1 METPPQDAILEAAA
15 TIFAEHGFAGAR
27 VEAIAK
33 AAGINKAMLYYR
45 VGDKARLYELV
56 VLRQF
61 ERAARAVESAAGGA
75 HPDQGARPSTAPDAA
90 RMRPNKATSGLDAV
104 TAGSCTEQV
113 GSGAVSVSEESA
125 AVPATALLG
134 RILTNM
140 ADLFCEDPRLP
151 RIMAWELA
159 SGGAN
164 LPDSV
169 MALWGR
175 ILGAVAPVAVKAG
188 FDPAPAYFSMA
199 GSMILFCLT
208 EPLRKRAAA
217 SLGPDLPPALAGLG
231 RAGVH
236 DMAAFMTALFGRA
249 AENPL

>member
-1 METPPQDAILEAAA
+1 METPHQDAILEAAT
-15 TIFAEHGFAGAR
+15 TIFAGHGFAGAR

-61 ERAARAVESAAGGA
+61 ERAARAVESAARGEAAPASAPDAAAAGGA
-75 HPDQGARPSTAPDAA
+75 HPAGKPGPGGPTAPPDAI
-90 RMRPNKATSGLDAV
+90 P
-104 TAGSCTEQV
+104 
-113 GSGAVSVSEESA
+113 
-125 AVPATALLG
+125 PAALLG
-134 RILTNM
+134 RILFKM
-140 ADLFCEDPRLP
+140 ADLFTLDPRLP

-175 ILGAVAPVAVKAG
+175 ILGAVAPVAARAG
-188 FDPAPAYFSMA
+188 FDPGPAYFSMA

-217 SLGPDLPPALAGLG
+217 SLSQGLPPALAGLG
-231 RAGVH
+231 EAGIH
-236 DMAAFMTALFGRA
+236 DMAAFMTALFTRA
-249 AENPL
+249 AENPQ

>member
-1 METPPQDAILEAAA
+1 MTLETPHQEAILEAAT

-33 AAGINKAMLYYR
+33 AAGTNKAMLYYR

-61 ERAARAVESAAGGA
+61 ERAARAVESAAGGVPLA
-75 HPDQGARPSTAPDAA
+75 GPAGPGAATAPNAP
-90 RMRPNKATSGLDAV
+90 MT
-104 TAGSCTEQV
+104 
-113 GSGAVSVSEESA
+113 
-125 AVPATALLG
+125 AVPAAALLG
-134 RILTNM
+134 RILTSM
-140 ADLFCEDPRLP
+140 ADLFTTDPRLP

-175 ILGAVAPVAVKAG
+175 ILGVVAPVAARAG
-188 FDPAPAYFSMA
+188 FDPGPAYFSMA

-208 EPLRKRAAA
+208 QPLRQRAAA
-217 SLGPDLPPALAGLG
+217 SPDSGLPPALAGLG
-231 RAGVH
+231 QAGVH
-236 DMAAFMTALFGRA
+236 DMAAFLTALFTRA
-249 AENPL
+249 AENPQ